1 MKNVNRIQEVLN
13 NVQTDVE
20 KFVGNGNKAAGTR
33 IRKAM
38 QEIKTLAQ
46 DVRTEVQTIK
56 NSDWYEYSRKSRAL
70 WSGRAR

>member
-46 DVRTEVQTIK
+46 EVRVEVQTIK
-56 NSDWYEYSRKSRAL
+56 NS
-70 WSGRAR
+70 G